1 MKPESYLANLI
12 RKRKDLE
19 KGGPGL
25 FRDIKFLSSTGK
37 GQIAEDFIVWLA
49 QQHKMQAEPAPSR
62 IGEYD
67 LIIDGHKIEVKM
79 ASEDV
84 DGNFQFNGIRHDTKY
99 DILCV
104 LGIKPEQI
112 YFNLY
117 HISQLKN
124 LPLTPMARRTSTLFK
139 LTRTPALLLPITKFK
154 SAFAAITKSAT
165 A

>member
-1 MKPESYLANLI
+1 
-12 RKRKDLE
+12 
-19 KGGPGL
+19 
-25 FRDIKFLSSTGK
+25 
-37 GQIAEDFIVWLA
+37 
-49 QQHKMQAEPAPSR
+49 
-62 IGEYD
+62 
-67 LIIDGHKIEVKM
+67 M

-117 HISQLKN
+117 SISQLKN
-124 LPLTPMARRTSTLFK
+124 LQLTPMARGTSTLFK